1 MTNKRWTRD
10 DVKNWIYEMKRAQLE
25 ECGCDDLDNP
35 PLYDDELGMSPTEEP
50 EGGAWSPDELYQHFD
65 VDQDGSVSQEDYADH
80 VAYHA
85 SNPDLLAPF
94 ERQKPRA
101 MQNAR
106 CPDSYG
112 KAGDLMVQIPE
123 DVIEMLKPL
132 MQQAGAGCP
141 ASFAQAM
148 ADVMSIALDQDVVKP
163 FNAELED
170 GEGWK

>member
-1 MTNKRWTRD
+1 MRNKRWSRQ
-10 DVKNWIYEMKRAQLE
+10 DVQNWVYEMKRAQLE
-25 ECGCDDLDNP
+25 AFGCDDLDDP
-35 PLYDDELGMSPTEEP
+35 PLYDDHEMGPAEEP
-50 EGGAWSPDELYQHFD
+50 SGGAWSPDELYQHFD
-65 VDQDGSVSQEDYADH
+65 VDQDGEVSQGDYADH

-85 SNPDLLAPF
+85 ANPDLLAPF

-112 KAGDLMVQIPE
+112 KAGDLMIQIPE
-123 DVIEMLKPL
+123 DIIEMLKPL

-148 ADVMSIALDQDVVKP
+148 ADVMSIAIDQDVVKP
-163 FNAELED
+163 FSPELED
-170 GEGWK
+170 GKDWK